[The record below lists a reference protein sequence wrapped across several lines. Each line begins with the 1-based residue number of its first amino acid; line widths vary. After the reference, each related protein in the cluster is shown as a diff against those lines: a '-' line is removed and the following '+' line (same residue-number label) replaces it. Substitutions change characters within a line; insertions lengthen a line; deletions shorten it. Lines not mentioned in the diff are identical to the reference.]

1 MAESFASTRSSLHDQ
16 REFKPRKHISKPG
29 SVHAAKNY
37 DFNQTAFE
45 ETDIPPHA
53 RAARTIVLDQID
65 PDHLALKKPRWNG
78 STYTAEKFPDRAMKR
93 VISAGQSIPP
103 PTNYRAEVVP
113 TAELIPAN
121 VNEDRYLKSQKKA
134 GDVAL
139 KRAHPAG
146 RDEFH
151 CDARHEHHPP
161 LAGRKDGVEQL
172 D

>member
-146 RDEFH
+146 RDGEG
-151 CDARHEHHPP
+151 CCC
-161 LAGRKDGVEQL
+161 LTSSGMCVCG
-172 D
+172 